1 MIADRGTGG
10 CGNVQASVAARE
22 ANGATERVDIVQPR
36 RHQPWSEG
44 RATRGKEEVEE
55 THEKAHGVT
64 VQIMR
69 SSVKADSFNRR

>member
-1 MIADRGTGG
+1 
-10 CGNVQASVAARE
+10 
-22 ANGATERVDIVQPR
+22 VQPR

-44 RATRGKEEVEE
+44 RATRGKEVEE